1 MPNTLTKSIRTESK
15 YKLGGIATLLV
26 WATKTSAGI
35 PQASV
40 DAASGAF
47 TLAPGADVFRLE
59 FDENSCLY
67 SDNTTIGTN
76 TYPKHLVGMKF
87 GGRTKDLNDAS
98 KAFDLGRH
106 SFAART
112 FTGECVV
119 LGISNGLKSEKNDS
133 GAGATPDDFNGFDI
147 VVSGG
152 EVEKA
157 AIITAAEFATLAG
170 RVTP

>member
-1 MPNTLTKSIRTESK
+1 MPGLTKSIRTSPK
-15 YKLGGIATLLV
+15 YKMGGISTLLA
-26 WATKTSAGI
+26 WATKTAGGI

-40 DAASGAF
+40 DATSGAF

-59 FDENSCLY
+59 FEENSCLY
-67 SDNTTIGTN
+67 SDNTTIGVN

-87 GGRTKDLNDAS
+87 AGRTKELNEAA

-106 SFAART
+106 SFAGRT
-112 FTGECVV
+112 FTGEYVV
-119 LGISNGLKSEKNDS
+119 VGMSNGLRSEKNES
-133 GAGATPDDFNGFDI
+133 GAGATTEDFNGFDI
-147 VVSGG
+147 VLSGG

-157 AIITAAEFATLAG
+157 TIITEAEFNVLAG

>member
-1 MPNTLTKSIRTESK
+1 MPPLAKSLRTASQ
-15 YKLGGIATLLV
+15 YKLGGISTLLA
-26 WATKTSAGI
+26 WATKTTGGI
-35 PQASV
+35 PQATV
-40 DAASGAF
+40 TAGVF
-47 TLAPGADVFRLE
+47 TLATGADVFRLE

-87 GGRTKDLNDAS
+87 GGRTQDLNDAA
-98 KAFDLGRH
+98 KAFDLHRH

-112 FTGECVV
+112 FTGEYVV
-119 LGISNGLKSEKNDS
+119 IGMSNGLKSEKNDS
-133 GAGATPDDFNGFDI
+133 GAGATTDDFNGFDV

-152 EVEKA
+152 EVEKVT
-157 AIITAAEFATLAG
+157 IITEAEFLALAG

>member
-1 MPNTLTKSIRTESK
+1 MPGLTKSLRSEAK
-15 YKLGGIATLLV
+15 YKLGGITTLLAWV
-26 WATKTSAGI
+26 TKTSAGI
-35 PQASV
+35 PQASINPTT
-40 DAASGAF
+40 GAF
-47 TLAPGADVFRLE
+47 TLATGADVFRLE

-87 GGRTKDLNDAS
+87 GGRTQDLNDAA

-112 FTGECVV
+112 FTGEYVV
-119 LGISNGLKSEKNDS
+119 IGLSNGLKSEKNDS
-133 GAGATPDDFNGFDI
+133 GAGATTDDFNGFDI

-157 AIITAAEFATLAG
+157 AIITEAEFLALAG
-170 RVTP
+170 RVV